1 MKYKQ
6 KSKINIK
13 IIQSVKDC
21 NKGNTLKKEN
31 KLEYADNKH
40 QAKLSF
46 SYICKPFS
54 ALQKSGNP

>member
-1 MKYKQ
+1 M
-6 KSKINIK
+6 SKTAIR
-13 IIQSVKDC
+13 V
-21 NKGNTLKKEN
+21 TLKKTPP